1 MMSQTTPVT
10 KTHHQEEEVTFV
22 GKGAAFVSVYND
34 GDISEYLYTT
44 PAFASGFLPL
54 EPEEGKQ
61 HATPVN
67 IKPTRRPTET
77 FNTGTTPPSTAA
89 AEKNATGLPTPVK
102 SAMKT
107 PQAAKVV
114 ERRPSFIE
122 VTTPHVHHAHEHEHE
137 HKPHDEHRRHSS
149 ESHLPMGWWPQPE
162 EKAKHEWEEEDEADE
177 EEDVI
182 EEAFYASYD

>member
-1 MMSQTTPVT
+1 MSQTTPVT

-89 AEKNATGLPTPVK
+89 AEKTATDLPTSVK

-107 PQAAKVV
+107 QKAAKVV

-122 VTTPHVHHAHEHEHE
+122 VTMPHVHHTHEHE
-137 HKPHDEHRRHSS
+137 HKAHDEHRRHSS